1 MVRLILVCT
10 LLAIIFSYELVSGA
24 LTITL
29 DNGKMVLSK
38 NEKGEP
44 LKTGDV
50 IEKYITVRNVNEE
63 KVSVEVSSSGDLGDY
78 IEIMDKK
85 FEMQPGEVKKIRF
98 KIKIAKEGE
107 TESKINV
114 KFYSPSEK
122 KGVALS
128 SVIVVIAEKNNFFD
142 FFNFDNN
149 EEKNSNEFSEKKS
162 FGLVQILIFSMIGL
176 LIILIFLFFVSKNL
190 KKNRSKIDNEKDSY
204 EKNEVLKNQIKSK
217 KSVKRQ

>member
-1 MVRLILVCT
+1 
-10 LLAIIFSYELVSGA
+10 
-24 LTITL
+24 
-29 DNGKMVLSK
+29 
-38 NEKGEP
+38 
-44 LKTGDV
+44 
-50 IEKYITVRNVNEE
+50 
-63 KVSVEVSSSGDLGDY
+63 
-78 IEIMDKK
+78 
-85 FEMQPGEVKKIRF
+85 
-98 KIKIAKEGE
+98 
-107 TESKINV
+107 
-114 KFYSPSEK
+114 
-122 KGVALS
+122 
-128 SVIVVIAEKNNFFD
+128 VIVVIAEKNNFFD